1 MPRGGSKKGEHR
13 GNAKARNETPNE
25 IMKAA
30 VAAPPR
36 SAKKQGRPPG
46 PAPTPRIVE
55 EDVFISQVIHGI
67 RDASDM
73 TPKQV
78 MLDNM
83 HRFQN
88 AAYQYA
94 AMVEIAARQPDS
106 EETRRAVRLY
116 EAEEERNRRI
126 ASDEAYKVAPFI
138 HPRLA
143 AIAIKDGSDVGND
156 IVQLMMD
163 EIDRKNREHPMV
175 IEHIPQKRSA

>member
-13 GNAKARNETPNE
+13 GNAKAKNETPNA

-30 VAAPPR
+30 VAAKPR
-36 SAKKQGRPPG
+36 TAEKQGRPPG

-55 EDVFISQVIHGI
+55 EDVFISQVIHGV
-67 RDASDM
+67 RSAEDM

-83 HRFQN
+83 HNFQN
-88 AAYQYA
+88 AAYQYE
-94 AMVEIAARQPDS
+94 AMVLHLARHPDS
-106 EETRRAVRLY
+106 EETRRAIRNY
-116 EAEEERNRRI
+116 ELEAERNRRI

-143 AIAIKDGSDVGND
+143 AIAMVGDNGTGDD
-156 IVQLMMD
+156 IVQRMLD

-175 IEHIPQKRSA
+175 IEHEPQKKTA